1 MSNKQNLNL
10 YGLYGLASDLE
21 LTASKEGVEEG
32 LMVVGASELWAVLQE
47 VSRLK
52 KEAEA
57 EPAEGER
64 PAQAVERLTAA
75 LKSTQVALAQAMQ
88 HAEELERAARA
99 PLDSKGRECALKA
112 LVEGG
117 MTIGECIRAFAVSE
131 DDPYV
136 QRARSLIAGGDDIEI
151 DDATTT
157 SVGEDGAWV
166 LSWLWVS
173 NDEAGV
179 RPTTEVWS
187 LVLRYTGDAPKD
199 VLKSTTPAGAP
210 FAVLVD
216 WLDDLVMNYGDI
228 LDNIEQQPIKGIPGP
243 ISWSLDGQNEKPV
256 SFMASD
262 ALNQLRL
269 LARQGGLPDD
279 AADQAEKFC
288 IRYGNK
294 LDAILAYE
302 D

>member
-1 MSNKQNLNL
+1 MSNKQNL

-32 LMVVGASELWAVLQE
+32 LMVIGASELWAVLQE

-57 EPAEGER
+57 EPAER

-117 MTIGECIRAFAVSE
+117 MTIGECIRALAVSE

-136 QRARSLIAGGDDIEI
+136 QRARSLIVGSDDVEI

-179 RPTTEVWS
+179 RSTTEVWS
-187 LVLRYTGDAPKD
+187 LIHEHAEKALADAPGA
-199 VLKSTTPAGAP
+199 TTPSGVP

-216 WLDDLVMNYGDI
+216 WLDDLVMNFDDI
-228 LDNIEQQPIKGIPGP
+228 LDNIEKQPIKGIPGS
-243 ISWSLDGQNEKPV
+243 ISWSLDEQDEKPV
-256 SFMASD
+256 RFMASD

-279 AADQAEKFC
+279 ASDLAEKFC

-294 LDAILAYE
+294 LDAILANE

>member
-1 MSNKQNLNL
+1 MSNQNL
-10 YGLYGLASDLE
+10 YGLFGLASDLE
-21 LTASKEGVEEG
+21 LSASKEGVEEG
-32 LMVVGASELWAVLQE
+32 LMVVGSHELWAVLQE

-57 EPAEGER
+57 EPAESED
-64 PAQAVERLTAA
+64 PAQAVERLAAA
-75 LKSTQVALAQAMQ
+75 LKATQAALAQAMQ
-88 HAEELERAARA
+88 HAETLERVRSATPDSQARE
-99 PLDSKGRECALKA
+99 STLKA
-112 LVEGG
+112 LIEGG
-117 MTIGECIRAFAVSE
+117 MTIGECIRAFAVPE

-187 LVLRYTGDAPKD
+187 QVHEYAEDALGDAPGA
-199 VLKSTTPAGAP
+199 TTPSGVP

-216 WLDDLVMNYGDI
+216 WLDDLVMNFDDI
-228 LDNIEQQPIKGIPGP
+228 LDNIEKQPIKGIPGS
-243 ISWSLDGQNEKPV
+243 ISWSLDEQDEKPV
-256 SFMASD
+256 RFMASD

-279 AADQAEKFC
+279 AANQAEKFC

-294 LDAILAYE
+294 LDAILANE
-302 D
+302 G